1 MSRSETTFHQ
11 SSQPED
17 DTLPTPDGGFGWV
30 VVGSCFILN
39 ALTWGV
45 TAVGVLSSSALRTL
59 TNVLVFWRLSNRVRL
74 FEKVYEC

>member
-1 MSRSETTFHQ
+1 MSPSETTAHG

-17 DTLPTPDGGFGWV
+17 DVLPSPGRGYGWV

-45 TAVGVLSSSALRTL
+45 TSVSAFGSSITYDL
-59 TNVLVFWRLSNRVRL
+59 TNTLVLWHLSDRTRVFQNDR
-74 FEKVYEC
+74 EC